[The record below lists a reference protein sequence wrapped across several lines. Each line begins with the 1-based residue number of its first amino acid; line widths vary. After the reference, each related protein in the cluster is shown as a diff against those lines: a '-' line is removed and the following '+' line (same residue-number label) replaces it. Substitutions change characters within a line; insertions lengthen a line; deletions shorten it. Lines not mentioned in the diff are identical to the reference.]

1 MVVAIACAGALAFA
15 GCGSSDDSGSTSTSS
30 STSGSATT
38 ASADAPTGTPV
49 KLGVVYTTGSPIQN
63 SGQVA
68 AADKAAIAVLNAN
81 GGLAGHPVELVTCDD
96 KGDPNETATC
106 GRKMVS
112 EKVAAVAGGVLIN
125 GAALN
130 PILAAAKIPQVGIV
144 PYVPVEFN
152 AKNVYTFNGG
162 GFFAESF
169 LAAYAGKEQLKTSIV
184 AAQSAAAQGFVKGME
199 ATISAMGSKY
209 VNNVP
214 VSANQADWAPIVAGV
229 TRNGADT
236 AQSLVDTEQTKQ
248 LLAANES
255 AGAPIKHVLT
265 ISPFSAADSDAI
277 GGDAAFSRIVI
288 GSPFPPFNQ
297 DSPTMSRFRD
307 ELAAE
312 EKTGDADAA
321 LGKQD
326 LASLGG
332 WLSIQALA
340 ELAKNGALKGDVT
353 AASVTAALDSAKDLD
368 LGGLIPPWTPTAPG
382 PKGFSRVSNT
392 KNYLIVYDGTE
403 PKLLTPKPLS
413 IEDVAAGKAPALP
426 AS

>member
-1 MVVAIACAGALAFA
+1 VY
-15 GCGSSDDSGSTSTSS
+15 
-30 STSGSATT
+30 TSGS
-38 ASADAPTGTPV
+38 PV
-49 KLGVVYTTGSPIQN
+49 QN
-63 SGQVA
+63 SGWVA
-68 AADKAAIAVLNAN
+68 AADRAAVAALNAD

-96 KGDPNETATC
+96 KGDPNETASC

-112 EKVAAVAGGVLIN
+112 EKVAAVVGGVLIN

-162 GFFAESF
+162 GFFASSF
-169 LAAYAGKEQLKTSIV
+169 LAAYAGKEQLKTSVV
-184 AAQSAAAQGFVKGME
+184 AAQTAAAQGFTKGME
-199 ATISAMGSKY
+199 ATIAAMGSKY
-209 VNNVP
+209 LNNVP
-214 VSANQADWAPIVAGV
+214 VSANQADWAPVIAGA

-255 AGAPIKHVLT
+255 AGAPLKHVLT
-265 ISPFSAADSDAI
+265 ISPFSAADTDSI
-277 GGDAAFSRIVI
+277 GGEAAFSRIVI
-288 GSPFPPFNQ
+288 ASPFPPFNQ
-297 DSPTMSRFRD
+297 DSPMMAKFRD
-307 ELAAE
+307 QLAAQ
-312 EKTGDADAA
+312 EKTGDEDAA

-332 WLSIQALA
+332 WLAVQALDQ
-340 ELAKNGALKGDVT
+340 LAKDGSLKGDVT
-353 AASVTAALDSAKDLD
+353 AASVTAALDGAKDVD
-368 LGGLIPPWTPTAPG
+368 LGGLIPPWTPTAAG
-382 PKGFSRVSNT
+382 PENFTRVSNT

-403 PKLLTPKPLS
+403 PKLLTPEPLS
-413 IEDVAAGKAPALP
+413 IEDIAAGKAPALP